1 MVSTPL
7 PAQAFSV
14 EGPALTLQRTGFY
27 LFIYLFSFFS
37 IFFMLPI
44 ISKCLRKCGYD
55 YCIENMSL
63 LPLKCKRLPN
73 QPESRTTFPHL
84 L

>member
-37 IFFMLPI
+37 IFYVADHF
-44 ISKCLRKCGYD
+44 
-55 YCIENMSL
+55 
-63 LPLKCKRLPN
+63 
-73 QPESRTTFPHL
+73 
-84 L
+84 